1 MRFLLPSIG
10 TKSRATSRWPFFT
23 KVGSQPLTI
32 NCPLRITEQW
42 SCQKYICKGSQSKN
56 SGLFLP
62 PSSLG
67 CSAALSPQPFPF
79 VLWVPMKTYFTL
91 PVVFCFVCFSV
102 YFLCF
107 FFCFFICFICFFFN
121 LVEKVLMVTR
131 GLKHMDKNPSWK
143 SSLGLR
149 VLWGEMGKYEPLQH
163 SRIMAGV
170 GVCMKCCA
178 RKFCWSFPELSR
190 SSRAALSYT
199 TSCGDGNVPY
209 LWAIW

>member
-1 MRFLLPSIG
+1 MTFLHQ
-10 TKSRATSRWPFFT
+10 SRVS
-23 KVGSQPLTI
+23 TI
-32 NCPLRITEQW
+32 NHQLPPTYNWAVKLPEVYLQGKPVQELRTVSSPQFL
-42 SCQKYICKGSQSKN
+42 
-56 SGLFLP
+56 GLF
-62 PSSLG
+62 
-67 CSAALSPQPFPF
+67 CCIVTTA
-79 VLWVPMKTYFTL
+79 L
-91 PVVFCFVCFSV
+91 PVCSLSAHENLFYPASGFLFCLFFCVFFV
-102 YFLCF
+102 F
-107 FFCFFICFICFFFN
+107 FFLFFYLFYLFFFN